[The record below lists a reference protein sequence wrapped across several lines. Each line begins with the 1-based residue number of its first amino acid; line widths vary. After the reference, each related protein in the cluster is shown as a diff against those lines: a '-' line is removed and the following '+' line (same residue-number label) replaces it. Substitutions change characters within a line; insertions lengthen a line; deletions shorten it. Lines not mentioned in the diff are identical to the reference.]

1 MSVVTLPEPFA
12 SIPRENF
19 LFGASPLQPLPR
31 ISAALGGNVNVYAKR
46 EDCNSGL
53 AYGGNKVR
61 KLEYLAAEAQA
72 QGCDTLVSIGGVQSN
87 HTRAVTAVAT
97 KLGLKAATVQE
108 HWVDWE
114 DPGYEKVGNIQ
125 LSRLMGGD
133 VRLDPSTFGIEHKTT
148 LAKLTD
154 ELKSNGRKPY
164 YIPAGASDHPL
175 GGLGF
180 ARWAFE
186 VEAQEKEL
194 GIFFDTIIVCAVTG
208 STFAGMIAGFKLA
221 QKNGSPARKIIGI
234 DASGK
239 VQQTFDQVL
248 RIAKNTAAKI
258 GLSEDDITADDVIL
272 DPNYNAKI
280 YGIPDETTIEAM
292 KFGAATEAFITDPV
306 YEVNSQ
312 KIRRM
317 GDSRDTKAAV
327 LSAVTDFFNISPKSP
342 KDARNHL
349 LETSYVIQSTPDT
362 IEQTTLGELFLSDKK
377 QKGHLEWAID
387 EPQELFIH
395 EKLAAAWT
403 GWSICADD
411 GTIISHK
418 KGILGLAYTDG
429 RWKISGL
436 ASTERSLETPDP
448 EDESTLTQEIMKPI
462 NALLDDFSHPDWD
475 VLKQWFLPNA
485 GVTLYRPPAEPAPM
499 TMEQS
504 IVRLQGMI
512 KSGITIQEKLHDIQ
526 VRKHGDIALVW
537 APFVVEING
546 VPKHD
551 GVNAFTLLRREGR
564 WVFSGCQDY
573 GVALQ

>member
-1 MSVVTLPEPFA
+1 
-12 SIPRENF
+12 
-19 LFGASPLQPLPR
+19 
-31 ISAALGGNVNVYAKR
+31 
-46 EDCNSGL
+46 
-53 AYGGNKVR
+53 
-61 KLEYLAAEAQA
+61 
-72 QGCDTLVSIGGVQSN
+72 
-87 HTRAVTAVAT
+87 
-97 KLGLKAATVQE
+97 
-108 HWVDWE
+108 
-114 DPGYEKVGNIQ
+114 
-125 LSRLMGGD
+125 
-133 VRLDPSTFGIEHKTT
+133 
-148 LAKLTD
+148 
-154 ELKSNGRKPY
+154 
-164 YIPAGASDHPL
+164 
-175 GGLGF
+175 
-180 ARWAFE
+180 
-186 VEAQEKEL
+186 
-194 GIFFDTIIVCAVTG
+194 
-208 STFAGMIAGFKLA
+208 
-221 QKNGSPARKIIGI
+221 
-234 DASGK
+234 
-239 VQQTFDQVL
+239 
-248 RIAKNTAAKI
+248 
-258 GLSEDDITADDVIL
+258 
-272 DPNYNAKI
+272 
-280 YGIPDETTIEAM
+280 
-292 KFGAATEAFITDPV
+292 
-306 YEVNSQ
+306 
-312 KIRRM
+312 M

-327 LSAVTDFFNISPKSP
+327 LSALTDFFNISPKSP

-362 IEQTTLGELFLSDKK
+362 IEQTTLGELFLSDTK
-377 QKGHLEWAID
+377 QKGHLAWAID

-448 EDESTLTQEIMKPI
+448 DDESTLTQEIMKPI